1 MLREIHIDKFNKIAK
16 TFKPDIF
23 NSLTVLKTKPYN
35 QHVERYL
42 GKAAIIQ

>member
-35 QHVERYL
+35 KHV
-42 GKAAIIQ
+42 